1 MLKRLRLAGISTGSA
16 PSWSAVL
23 APFWIIRPWA
33 GFSVVVMVIVA
44 YFVTA
49 ATVVV
54 DWDFIVLI
62 SAIFLIGSAG
72 FPLNDIYDLEI
83 DRRAHKERPLV
94 RGHMS
99 VSAAKVQAI
108 AMLLAAIGLAATLG
122 AREALIAG
130 TFCAAIIFYS
140 AVKAWQAALANVL
153 TAVLFAAAIPAPLFI
168 QDGPFDKQLLFG
180 FAGVCALLIFGREVV
195 KDIQDREI
203 DLIHGRKTIPI
214 VHGVDVGYR
223 LGGLSVALAGIAAV
237 FISIDADMALRAL
250 ALALAVFLFAAGF
263 SVHNGT
269 EASAAK
275 SWVTRLRVI
284 MLVAIATLGI
294 GATI

>member
-1 MLKRLRLAGISTGSA
+1 MF
-16 PSWSAVL
+16 

-33 GFSVVVMVIVA
+33 GFSVVVMVVVA

-54 DWDFIVLI
+54 DWDLIVLI

-83 DRRAHKERPLV
+83 DKHAHKERPLV

-99 VSAAKVQAI
+99 VPAAKVQVI
-108 AMLLAAIGLAATLG
+108 AMLLAAVGLAATLG

-130 TFCAAIIFYS
+130 TFCVAITFYS
-140 AVKAWQAALANVL
+140 AVKARQAALGNVL

-168 QDGPFDKQLLFG
+168 QDGSFNKPLLFG
-180 FAGVCALLIFGREVV
+180 FAGLCALLIFGREVI
-195 KDIQDREI
+195 KDIQDREV
-203 DLIHGRKTIPI
+203 DSIHDRKTIPI
-214 VHGVDVGYR
+214 VHGVDIAYR
-223 LGGLSVALAGIAAV
+223 LGGLSVALAGIVAL
-237 FISIDADMALRAL
+237 FISIDADLALRAG
-250 ALALAVFLFAAGF
+250 ALALAVLLFAVGF
-263 SVHNGT
+263 SFRNGT
-269 EASAAK
+269 QASAAK
-275 SWVTRLRVI
+275 SWVMRLRVI
-284 MLVAIATLGI
+284 MFVAIATLGI